1 MAPEPLSAGAQRVQ
15 EALAALGC
23 EGRLLQLPRPARTAA
38 DAAAAVGCEVGQI
51 VKSLVFTLRGRGV
64 PLLVLTSGANRVDEA
79 TLANVV
85 GEPLDKADADFV
97 RVHTGFAIGGVAPV
111 GHTSALATLIDE
123 DLMTWQEVWAAGGH
137 PNTVFSLAPRELA
150 RITGGRIVRV
160 K

>member
-15 EALAALGC
+15 DALAALGC

-51 VKSLVFTLRGRGV
+51 VKSLVFALRGRGV
-64 PLLVLTSGANRVDEA
+64 PLLVLTSGANRVDET
-79 TLANVV
+79 TLADVV

-97 RVHTGFAIGGVAPV
+97 REHTGFAIGGVAPV
-111 GHTSALATLIDE
+111 AHPSALATLIDE
-123 DLMTWQEVWAAGGH
+123 DLMTWQEVWAAAGH

>member
-1 MAPEPLSAGAQRVQ
+1 M
-15 EALAALGC
+15 
-23 EGRLLQLPRPARTAA
+23 
-38 DAAAAVGCEVGQI
+38 
-51 VKSLVFTLRGRGV
+51 
-64 PLLVLTSGANRVDEA
+64 LTSGANRVDAA
-79 TLANVV
+79 TLAHVV

-97 RVHTGFAIGGVAPV
+97 REHTGFAIGGVAPV

-123 DLMTWQEVWAAGGH
+123 DLMTWQQVWAAGGH

>member
-1 MAPEPLSAGAQRVQ
+1 VPEPLSAGAQRVQ
-15 EALAALGC
+15 DALVALGC
-23 EGRLLQLPRPARTAA
+23 EGRLLQLPHPARTAA

-51 VKSLVFTLRGRGV
+51 VKSLVFTLRGRGA

-79 TLANVV
+79 TLAGVV

-97 RVHTGFAIGGVAPV
+97 REHTGFAIGGVAPV

-123 DLMTWQEVWAAGGH
+123 DLMTWPEVWAAGGH
-137 PNTVFSLAPRELA
+137 PSTVFSLAPRELA